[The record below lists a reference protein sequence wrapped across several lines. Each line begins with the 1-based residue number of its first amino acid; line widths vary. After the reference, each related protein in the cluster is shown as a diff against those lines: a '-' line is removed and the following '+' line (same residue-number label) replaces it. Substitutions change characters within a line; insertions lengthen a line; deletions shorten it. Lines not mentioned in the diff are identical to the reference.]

1 MLNKTLLLIGLGI
14 AVVSSHA
21 QAQAHAVRE
30 RLAGY
35 ECMMLNIT
43 EQQAMDPNFHVGV
56 KAQPSP
62 TSATV
67 GWQPGIVI
75 VKEPAVPR
83 NGYLQI
89 LRANG
94 QEAWIEANIVKAYH
108 PLSDPNAKCAPELL
122 PNGLIGSGP
131 G

>member
-1 MLNKTLLLIGLGI
+1 MLTRGFAITGLCLV
-14 AVVSSHA
+14 ALSTNADA
-21 QAQAHAVRE
+21 QGVGK
-30 RLAGY
+30 RLPGY

-56 KAQPSP
+56 KVQPSASSQ
-62 TSATV
+62 TI

-75 VKEPAVPR
+75 VKEPAVPK

-89 LRANG
+89 VRANG
-94 QEAWIEANIVKAYH
+94 QKAWIKASIVKPYRAEA
-108 PLSDPNAKCAPELL
+108 DPTAKCAPEIL